1 MADVH
6 LPLHISE
13 ALSIAQRDAIRIK
26 AELEELRRLV
36 GRLRGNVAD
45 ARRSNKLLKGIVSL
59 LPVGLT
65 VQDEFGRFILI
76 NDTAAARLNA
86 SPAELTGRFPAD
98 APSPEAQL
106 GQPDAEN
113 DLPRGSESTAIEE
126 KVIGPAGERIWLTSR
141 KPVRVLDETLLL
153 STSLDIT
160 ERKRIESDLAR
171 RAYSDDLTGL
181 ANRAM
186 IEEHVENVLRAK
198 GNSEQFRAGVHRSRQ
213 FQAHQRLLQ
222 PCRRRRASGQVGAA
236 SPRSFARPTCSRES
250 AATNSCCW
258 SIRSEATTTSTPLSN
273 VFWRN

>member
-6 LPLHISE
+6 LPLRISE

-26 AELEELRRLV
+26 AELEDLRRLV

-45 ARRSNKLLKGIVSL
+45 ARRSNNLLKGIVSL

-98 APSPEAQL
+98 ASSPEAQL

-113 DLPRGSESTAIEE
+113 DLPRGSELTAVEE

-160 ERKRIESDLAR
+160 ERKRIESDLTA
-171 RAYSDDLTGL
+171 APIP
-181 ANRAM
+181 M
-186 IEEHVENVLRAK
+186 I
-198 GNSEQFRAGVHRSRQ
+198 
-213 FQAHQRLLQ
+213 
-222 PCRRRRASGQVGAA
+222 
-236 SPRSFARPTCSRES
+236 
-250 AATNSCCW
+250 
-258 SIRSEATTTSTPLSN
+258 
-273 VFWRN
+273 